1 MMKKATKFSL
11 AAGGLLLAAG
21 LILFFCGM
29 AMEDW
34 DFSSL
39 STVNYEQR
47 EYAAQGEVTELSVDI
62 CAADIRAEVSE
73 EAENVHI
80 SYPVRVDKEGN
91 VLAQTDISE
100 ENGVLTLTEESAGPG
115 IEFGFAGSPEMTI
128 TLPAKALTKISLRTN
143 AGNISLSGVQA
154 EQVSCAS
161 NTGNIAVAETEAEQL
176 ILSSDTGNV
185 RAAGS
190 AVGADAVLSAN
201 TGNVRAENMTAGLLS
216 LAADTGDVTFAGE
229 VRAERIQA
237 RSQLGNISAEAPLS
251 AGEMS
256 FETETGEVELLIR
269 GAQAE
274 YTVIA
279 ETDTGNSNIQS
290 AIGGDKTLTIRTDM
304 GNIRVSFVQ

>member
-100 ENGVLTLTEESAGPG
+100 ENGVLTITEESAGPG

-161 NTGNIAVAETEAEQL
+161 NTGDIAVAETEAEQL

-185 RAAGS
+185 RA
-190 AVGADAVLSAN
+190 
-201 TGNVRAENMTAGLLS
+201 ENMTAGLLS
-216 LAADTGDVTFAGE
+216 LAADTGNVTFAGE
-229 VRAERIQA
+229 IRAERIQA